1 MATRPVLGGP
11 DAGAAALP
19 GAAARGEGRG
29 RRSEWRAGLRVL
41 RRNRLALGAIIFLVA
56 IHLVAL
62 FAPLIAPA
70 DPELIATF
78 RRFRTPSAEN
88 WLGTDENGRDVLSRL
103 IYGSRVS
110 LIVGSLS
117 VALSVTLGTLLGA
130 IAGYRGGV
138 LDSLLMR
145 FTDGMLTIPTF
156 FLVLITVAV
165 FGTSVRN
172 IILVIALT
180 SWMVIARVVR
190 GDVLRTVQA
199 DYVLAARA
207 LGVPPA
213 RLLLRHVLP
222 AAVPSII
229 VSTTLGVAN
238 AILTESALS
247 YLGLGVQPPLP
258 TWGNMLSGAQN
269 YLFRRPDLAIYPGV
283 LIFITVLAYNFFG
296 DGLHDA
302 FDPRYR
308 HKG

>member
-1 MATRPVLGGP
+1 MASERIAVAGGESGLA
-11 DAGAAALP
+11 AG
-19 GAAARGEGRG
+19 GERESK

-41 RRNRLALGAIIFLVA
+41 GRNWVAMGSIIFLVV
-56 IHLVAL
+56 IHLVAVA
-62 FAPLIAPA
+62 APVVSPA
-70 DPELIATF
+70 DPDFIQIGKRFQRPNAEF
-78 RRFRTPSAEN
+78 R
-88 WLGTDENGRDVLSRL
+88 LGSDENGRDVLTRL

-117 VALSVTLGTLLGA
+117 VLLSVTIGTLAGA
-130 IAGYRGGV
+130 IAGYRGG
-138 LDSLLMR
+138 LIDSIIMR

-156 FLVLITVAV
+156 FLVLIIVTV
-165 FGTSVRN
+165 FGSSLRN

-190 GDVLRTVQA
+190 GDVLRTVNQ

-207 LGVPPA
+207 LGVPPW
-213 RLLLRHVLP
+213 RLVLRHVLP

-247 YLGLGVQPPLP
+247 YLGLGVQPPTP

-269 YLFRRPDLAIYPGV
+269 YLFRRPELAIYPGV
-283 LIFITVLAYNFFG
+283 LIFLTVLAYNFFG

-302 FDPRYR
+302 MDPRYR
-308 HKG
+308 HKA

>member
-1 MATRPVLGGP
+1 MAVAQTLGNAPVVAPRAPRSWRGIVWRRFAANRIAFASTLFLLGM
-11 DAGAAALP
+11 AA
-19 GAAARGEGRG
+19 
-29 RRSEWRAGLRVL
+29 
-41 RRNRLALGAIIFLVA
+41 
-56 IHLVAL
+56 VAL

-103 IYGSRVS
+103 IYGARVS

-283 LIFITVLAYNFFG
+283 LIFVTVLAYNFFG

-308 HKG
+308 HRG

>member
-1 MATRPVLGGP
+1 MAAESKQVAIPGVM
-11 DAGAAALP
+11 AGNE
-19 GAAARGEGRG
+19 RQTH

-41 RRNRLALGAIIFLVA
+41 LRNRVALVSVIFLVL
-56 IHLVAL
+56 IHLVAVA
-62 FAPLIAPA
+62 APLVAPA
-70 DPELIATF
+70 DPDFIQIGK
-78 RRFRTPSAEN
+78 RFQRPNAEFL
-88 WLGTDENGRDVLSRL
+88 LGSDENGRDVLTRL

-110 LIVGSLS
+110 LLVGSLS
-117 VALSVTLGTLLGA
+117 VLLSVTIGTLAGA
-130 IAGYRGGV
+130 VAGYRGGV
-138 LDSLLMR
+138 IDSLIMR

-156 FLVLITVAV
+156 FLVLIIVTV
-165 FGTSVRN
+165 FGSSLRN

-190 GDVLRTVQA
+190 GDVLRTVSQ
-199 DYVLAARA
+199 DYITAARA

-213 RLLLRHVLP
+213 RLVLRHVLP
-222 AAVPSII
+222 GAVPSII

-247 YLGLGVQPPLP
+247 YLGLGVQPPTS

-269 YLFRRPDLAIYPGV
+269 YLFRRPELAIYPGV
-283 LIFITVLAYNFFG
+283 LIFLTVLAYNFFG

-302 FDPRYR
+302 MDPRYR

>member
-1 MATRPVLGGP
+1 MAAESKQVAIPGVM
-11 DAGAAALP
+11 AGNV
-19 GAAARGEGRG
+19 RQTH

-41 RRNRLALGAIIFLVA
+41 LRNRVALVSVIFLVL
-56 IHLVAL
+56 IHLVAVA
-62 FAPLIAPA
+62 APLVAPA
-70 DPELIATF
+70 DPDFIQIGK
-78 RRFRTPSAEN
+78 RFQRPNAEFL
-88 WLGTDENGRDVLSRL
+88 LGSDENGRDVLTRL

-110 LIVGSLS
+110 LLVGSLS
-117 VALSVTLGTLLGA
+117 VLLSVTIGTLAGA
-130 IAGYRGGV
+130 VAGYRGGV
-138 LDSLLMR
+138 IDSLIMR

-156 FLVLITVAV
+156 FLVLIIVTV
-165 FGTSVRN
+165 FGSSLRN

-190 GDVLRTVQA
+190 GDVLRTVSQ
-199 DYVLAARA
+199 DYITAARA

-213 RLLLRHVLP
+213 RLVLRHVLP
-222 AAVPSII
+222 GAVPSII

-247 YLGLGVQPPLP
+247 YLGLGVQPPTS

-269 YLFRRPDLAIYPGV
+269 YLFRRPELAIYPGV
-283 LIFITVLAYNFFG
+283 LIFLTVLAYNFFG

-302 FDPRYR
+302 MDPRYR